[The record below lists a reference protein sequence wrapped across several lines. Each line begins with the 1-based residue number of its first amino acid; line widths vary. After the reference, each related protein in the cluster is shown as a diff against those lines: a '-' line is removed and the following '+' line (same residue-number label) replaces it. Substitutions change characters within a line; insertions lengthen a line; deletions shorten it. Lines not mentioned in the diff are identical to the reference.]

1 MNIMCHVRGLAPP
14 RDKIND
20 SNQVLIKGPD
30 NPTCQLL
37 PTSTEQ
43 VGKMRAGR
51 QGRGRRKRERERG
64 GGEKKNNVLYCMHE

>member
-1 MNIMCHVRGLAPP
+1 VSCQGALL

-51 QGRGRRKRERERG
+51 QERGRRKREREVG
-64 GGEKKNNVLYCMHE
+64 GKNNVLYCMHE